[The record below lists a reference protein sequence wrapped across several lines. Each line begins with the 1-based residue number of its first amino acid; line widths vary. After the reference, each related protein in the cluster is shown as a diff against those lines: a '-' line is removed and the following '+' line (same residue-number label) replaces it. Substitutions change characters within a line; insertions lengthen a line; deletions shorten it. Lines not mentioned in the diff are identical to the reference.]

1 MVMMVVMIVVAMPS
15 VFFLFTTGLFQ
26 SLREI
31 FIDPVHFLDRR
42 PNITRQRPLALINQ
56 RFLPFAV
63 FAGMFFVM
71 VYPVLQQYFNLISI
85 SHAHILQA
93 GCL

>member
-1 MVMMVVMIVVAMPS
+1 MVMMVVMIVTMPF

-26 SLREI
+26 GLSEI

-56 RFLPFAV
+56 RILPFAV

-71 VYPVLQQYFNLISI
+71 VYPVLQQYFNFISI
-85 SHAHILQA
+85 FHAPILQA